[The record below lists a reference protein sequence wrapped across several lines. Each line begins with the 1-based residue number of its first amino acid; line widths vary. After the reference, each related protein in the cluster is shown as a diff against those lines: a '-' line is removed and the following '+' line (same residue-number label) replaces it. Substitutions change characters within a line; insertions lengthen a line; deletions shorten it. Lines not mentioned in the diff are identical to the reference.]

1 MGFGGAAAH
10 LFVREGAKV
19 VLTDIRDE
27 LGERAAAA
35 LRADGHDARYLHL
48 DVTSERNWAEVVDA
62 VMATHGRLDILFNN
76 AGVSFP
82 RKVEDITVEIW
93 ERELGVHAKG
103 VFLGTRT
110 AIPAMR
116 KGGGG
121 SIINTSSVM
130 GIVGS
135 PTSPAYSAAKG
146 AITIFT
152 KSAALQYAKENIR
165 INSVH
170 PGYADTPLTEK
181 PCDDEG
187 RDPEQD
193 RDDPTHRVTAGVH
206 EPAERTDDRAHDD
219 EPYPFHGGLVPRS
232 FDRKPCCQL
241 RRRAAGPVIPRPWK
255 SRRYAISR
263 STAPANA
270 NRNPPPTPSRLA
282 TSPPT

>member
-1 MGFGGAAAH
+1 MRLQGKVALLTGAAAAIKSELMGFGGAAAH

-27 LGERAAAA
+27 LGERSAAG
-35 LRADGHDARYLHL
+35 LRAGGHDARYMHL
-48 DVTSERNWAEVVDA
+48 DVTSEQNWAEVVDA
-62 VMATHGRLDILFNN
+62 VMAVHGRLDVLFNN

-82 RKVEDITVEIW
+82 AKVEDITVDIW

-146 AITIFT
+146 AIAIFT

-170 PGYADTPLTEK
+170 PGYAFTPLTEK
-181 PCDDEG
+181 RFG
-187 RDPEQD
+187 
-193 RDDPTHRVTAGVH
+193 DPTVRQGLLDRTPMGRLGTAEDIANGVLFL
-206 EPAERTDDRAHDD
+206 ASD
-219 EPYPFHGGLVPRS
+219 ESSWITGSELVIDGGM
-232 FDRKPCCQL
+232 
-241 RRRAAGPVIPRPWK
+241 
-255 SRRYAISR
+255 
-263 STAPANA
+263 TAQ
-270 NRNPPPTPSRLA
+270 
-282 TSPPT
+282 

>member
-1 MGFGGAAAH
+1 MRLRGKVALLTGAAAAIKGELMGFGGAAAH
-10 LFVREGAKV
+10 LFVAEGAKV
-19 VLTDIRDE
+19 VLTDIRDD

-35 LRADGHDARYLHL
+35 LRAEGHDARYLHL
-48 DVTSERNWAEVVDA
+48 DVTSEQNWAEVVDA
-62 VMATHGRLDILFNN
+62 VMAAYGRLDILFNN
-76 AGVSFP
+76 AGVGFP
-82 RKVEDITVEIW
+82 SKVEDITVEIW
-93 ERELGVHAKG
+93 EHELGVHAKG

-170 PGYADTPLTEK
+170 PGYADTPLTDK
-181 PCDDEG
+181 RFSDPAVRQALVDRTPMGRLGTALDIANGVLFLASDEASW
-187 RDPEQD
+187 
-193 RDDPTHRVTAGVH
+193 VTGSELVI
-206 EPAERTDDRAHDD
+206 D
-219 EPYPFHGGLVPRS
+219 GGM
-232 FDRKPCCQL
+232 
-241 RRRAAGPVIPRPWK
+241 
-255 SRRYAISR
+255 
-263 STAPANA
+263 TAQ
-270 NRNPPPTPSRLA
+270 
-282 TSPPT
+282 